1 MSIYHTASVFSFF
14 CYTYLLEISGTSLL
28 KDIPAFMLHMQQIN
42 TGIAITLATSVLVSA
57 ACILRTYALS
67 KQIKFQQDIIAEQQ
81 LRLLSL
87 NEIIEQNGQSKA
99 DHIGHFVCLVS
110 NYITKFEKLNRSIK
124 RHLAVKNYRDILPCF
139 DDIDVKYERKSL
151 CRDFDK
157 YFLKAFPNFVM
168 EFNAMLKKED
178 QIWPK
183 RIGQLNTELRIFALM
198 KLGITD
204 CETIAGILEYSANT
218 IYVYKMR
225 IKARLNMPADDTEGV
240 TLFKAS
246 FDEAGRYVKS
256 A

>member
-1 MSIYHTASVFSFF
+1 
-14 CYTYLLEISGTSLL
+14 
-28 KDIPAFMLHMQQIN
+28 MLQVPQIN
-42 TGIAITLATSVLVSA
+42 TGIAITLMILVLVSS
-57 ACILRTYALS
+57 ACLLKGYSLS
-67 KQIKFQQDIIAEQQ
+67 KQIKAQQDIMAEQQ
-81 LRLLSL
+81 SRLLSL

-110 NYITKFEKLNRSIK
+110 DYITTFEKLQRSVK
-124 RHLAVKNYRDILPCF
+124 RHIATKTYRDILPCF
-139 DDIDVKYERKSL
+139 DEIDIKQQRKSL
-151 CRDFDK
+151 CHDFDK

-168 EFNAMLKKED
+168 EFNAMLKKDD

-183 RIGQLNTELRIFALM
+183 CIGQLNTELRIFALM

-225 IKARLNMPADDTEGV
+225 VKARLNMPADDADGV
-240 TLFKAS
+240 TLFKTS
-246 FDEAGRYVKS
+246 FNEADRYVKS

>member
-1 MSIYHTASVFSFF
+1 
-14 CYTYLLEISGTSLL
+14 
-28 KDIPAFMLHMQQIN
+28 
-42 TGIAITLATSVLVSA
+42 
-57 ACILRTYALS
+57 
-67 KQIKFQQDIIAEQQ
+67 
-81 LRLLSL
+81 
-87 NEIIEQNGQSKA
+87 
-99 DHIGHFVCLVS
+99 
-110 NYITKFEKLNRSIK
+110 
-124 RHLAVKNYRDILPCF
+124 
-139 DDIDVKYERKSL
+139 
-151 CRDFDK
+151 
-157 YFLKAFPNFVM
+157 M

>member
-14 CYTYLLEISGTSLL
+14 CYTYLLEINGTAFL
-28 KDIPAFMLHMQQIN
+28 KGIPVLMLHVPQIN
-42 TGIAITLATSVLVSA
+42 AGMAIALAISVLISVT
-57 ACILRTYALS
+57 CISRVFTLS
-67 KQIKFQQDIIAEQQ
+67 KQTKLQQDIIADQQ
-81 LRLLSL
+81 SRLHSL
-87 NEIIEQNGQSKA
+87 NTIIEQNGQSKA
-99 DHIGHFVCLVS
+99 DHISYFVCLVS
-110 NYITKFEKLNRSIK
+110 DYITKFEKLHRSIK
-124 RHLAVKNYRDILPCF
+124 RYTDVKTYRDILPF
-139 DDIDVKYERKSL
+139 FNETDIKQERKSL

-225 IKARLNMPADDTEGV
+225 IKARLNMPADDTEGG

>member
-14 CYTYLLEISGTSLL
+14 CYTYLFEITSTAFL
-28 KDIPAFMLHMQQIN
+28 KDIPALILHPSSPY
-42 TGIAITLATSVLVSA
+42 TVLAIALTVSVLISVASI
-57 ACILRTYALS
+57 CRVFALS
-67 KQIKFQQDIIAEQQ
+67 KQTKLQQNIIAGQQ
-81 LRLLSL
+81 SRLLSL
-87 NEIIEQNGQSKA
+87 NAIIEQNGQSKA

-110 NYITKFEKLNRSIK
+110 DYITKFEKLHRSIK
-124 RHLAVKNYRDILPCF
+124 RNTDVKTYRDILPF
-139 DDIDVKYERKSL
+139 FNETDIKQERKSL

-168 EFNAMLKKED
+168 EFNAMLKKDD

-225 IKARLNMPADDTEGV
+225 IKARLNVPADDADGV